1 MDKRLERIRL
11 YKGNVMDF
19 ETYMKDRIEQ
29 TKKENSI
36 TDEKRKK
43 NLKRKLDKLNESAN
57 K

>member
-1 MDKRLERIRL
+1 MDKRLERIRQ

-36 TDEKRKK
+36 TDEKRRK
-43 NLKRKLDKLNESAN
+43 NLKRKLDKLNESSVD
-57 K
+57 

>member
-36 TDEKRKK
+36 TDEKRRK
-43 NLKRKLDKLNESAN
+43 NLKRKLDKLNESSVD
-57 K
+57 

>member
-43 NLKRKLDKLNESAN
+43 NLKRKLDKLNESSVN
-57 K
+57 

>member
-43 NLKRKLDKLNESAN
+43 NLKRKLDKLNESSVD
-57 K
+57 

>member
-1 MDKRLERIRL
+1 MDKRLERIRQ

-43 NLKRKLDKLNESAN
+43 NLKRKLDKLNESSVN
-57 K
+57 